1 MVDMDEEDFVKQKV
15 LYLLMHGWNNLSAI
29 QSHLELSDEN
39 MGVIMKWLVD
49 ENYIRAHTIH

>member
-49 ENYIRAHTIH
+49 ENYIRTHTIH